1 MTGRILIVDDEQGLT
16 DVLSELLDLAG
27 YETVVCHDADSARRA
42 LAHGSFDVA
51 MLDVFLSNEPVGLD
65 LASEIHAAHPRTVRG
80 VILVTGYAD
89 QADICAA
96 CLAGAYTCISKPF
109 TLEHVLKAIDAVI
122 GDRHPTPTAVCGG
135 VR

>member
-27 YETVVCHDADSARRA
+27 YETVVCHDAESARGA
-42 LAHGSFDVA
+42 LADGSFDVA

-65 LASEIHAAHPRTVRG
+65 LASEILAAHPETG
-80 VILVTGYAD
+80 VVLVTGYAD
-89 QADICAA
+89 KADICAA
-96 CLAGAYTCISKPF
+96 CLAGAYTCIGKPF

-122 GDRHPTPTAVCGG
+122 GDRHPTPAAVCGG